1 MYNHRGLIDVMKIR
15 ALITISFWA
24 WCRQGCSSKILDM
37 KLFVGSTYLSVEI
50 IRYNSRRLQ
59 FLSFF
64 FIKTTKVSFF
74 QPTKIITDKVY
85 HCSIHSGNKF
95 SHSYR
100 NLLRQLCNQTHQVR
114 ITWHYKTASRGLVS
128 QSSKHSYIPV
138 IYTSIHDDDYQLRGP
153 LGLSY

>member
-1 MYNHRGLIDVMKIR
+1 MLWKSGLWLQSVSELGVGKAAVPKFLTWNCSLDQ
-15 ALITISFWA
+15 LI
-24 WCRQGCSSKILDM
+24 CRL
-37 KLFVGSTYLSVEI
+37 KLFVI
-50 IRYNSRRLQ
+50 ILVGYNFCR
-59 FLSFF
+59 FF
-64 FIKTTKVSFF
+64 FIKTTKVSLF